1 MSDDEKVE
9 IARLAERHAALAER
23 VAKLEGNQRWVVLAL
38 MGAVLKAVLDGLKVL
53 Q

>member
-38 MGAVLKAVLDGLKVL
+38 VGAVLKPVLEALRVL